1 MLFYI
6 ICNGAPINRYGF
18 VAMMAK
24 KLVAIHVTKYF
35 ATIRKPLNDSL
46 RFRWEFV
53 DLDDLLTKFQRFF
66 LWQNVVAKH
75 FATNH
80 KFVKMLVYFRFLGCG
95 KTFCHNILPQKKTV
109 RIS

>member
-53 DLDDLLTKFQRFF
+53 DLDDLLTKFQLFF
-66 LWQNVVAKH
+66 VAKC
-75 FATNH
+75 
-80 KFVKMLVYFRFLGCG
+80 CG
-95 KTFCHNILPQKKTV
+95 KTFCHKPQV
-109 RIS
+109 R